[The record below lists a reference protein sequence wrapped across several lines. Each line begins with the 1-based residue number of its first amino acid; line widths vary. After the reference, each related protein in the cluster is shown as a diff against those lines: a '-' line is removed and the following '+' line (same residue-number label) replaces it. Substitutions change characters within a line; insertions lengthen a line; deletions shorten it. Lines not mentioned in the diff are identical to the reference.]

1 MEPYF
6 ELSTWSPFQGV
17 NFKLTENFAG
27 KAIMCLI
34 WESGQVMDMDMVYLQ
49 SLDCTQP

>member
-6 ELSTWSPFQGV
+6 ELSTWSRFQDV
-17 NFKLTENFAG
+17 YFKFTENFAG

-34 WESGQVMDMDMVYLQ
+34 WESGQVIDMDMVYLQ
-49 SLDCTQP
+49 SLACARP